1 MISENVDI
9 VLNRIRKAEKQFNRS
24 KDSVKLL
31 AVSKKCSIEQIMAAH
46 EAGLQDYGES
56 YLQEAQSKITAL
68 AKYPLTWH
76 FIGPVQS
83 NKTKDISACFDWVHS
98 IDRLKIAQRLN
109 EQRPAD
115 LDPLN
120 VCIQVNMSKERTKS
134 GILLEALPELVD
146 AVSQLS
152 ALRLRGLMTIPA
164 PGSEFEAQRIPYR
177 KLHQAFQALRDTGYN
192 LDTLSMGMSSDLE
205 AAIAEGATMVRIGA
219 MLFGERT
226 R

>member
-1 MISENVDI
+1 MISENIDS
-9 VLNRIRKAEKQFNRS
+9 VLNRIRRAEKQFNRS
-24 KDSVKLL
+24 KEAVKLL
-31 AVSKKCSIEQIMAAH
+31 AVSKKCSIEQIIAAH

-56 YLQEAQSKITAL
+56 YLQEAQVKITAL

-109 EQRPAD
+109 EQRPAG
-115 LDPLN
+115 LNPLN
-120 VCIQVNMSKERTKS
+120 VCIQVNVSNERTKS
-134 GILLEALPELVD
+134 GVLLEALPDLVA

-164 PGSEFEAQRIPYR
+164 PSTDFDAQRIPYR
-177 KLHQAFQALRDTGYN
+177 KLYEAFQALRDAGYN
-192 LDTLSMGMSSDLE
+192 LDTLSMGMSKDLE
-205 AAIAEGATMVRIGA
+205 AAIAEGATMVRIGS
-219 MLFGERT
+219 MLFGERA